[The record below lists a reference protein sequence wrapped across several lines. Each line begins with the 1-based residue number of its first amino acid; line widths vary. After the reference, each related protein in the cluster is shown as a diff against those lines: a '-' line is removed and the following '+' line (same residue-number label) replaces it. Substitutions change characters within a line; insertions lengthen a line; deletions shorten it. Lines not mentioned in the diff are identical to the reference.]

1 MVSGTSVVVRRY
13 RCRIWPFSGF
23 AAVLCLVA
31 GFALSQ
37 EKDGHFEVRRASAE
51 VVEGVYYLNAD
62 IEYRLSQAA
71 REALESGVPLTVE
84 LQIEVTRKRRL
95 LPDPDVAAL
104 RQKYQLQ
111 YHALSE
117 RYIVKNLNS
126 GEQESFPTIGSAL
139 DRLGRVEGLPILDEA
154 LLDDDKP
161 YEIRLR
167 AGLDLREFPGP
178 LRLLV
183 FWLDEW
189 QLVSE
194 WFTWQLRP

>member
-1 MVSGTSVVVRRY
+1 MVPFTSTDG
-13 RCRIWPFSGF
+13 CREPPSWLPAI
-23 AAVLCLVA
+23 ATVLVLLA
-31 GFALSQ
+31 GPAPGQQ
-37 EKDGHFEVRRASAE
+37 EDGHFEVRNASAE
-51 VVEGVYYLNAD
+51 VIDGVYYLNAD

-95 LPDPDVAAL
+95 LPDPEVATL

-111 YHALSE
+111 FHALSE

-139 DRLGRVEGLPILDEA
+139 HRLGLVEGLPILDEA
-154 LLDDDKP
+154 LLDSDKP
-161 YEIRLR
+161 YEIRVR